1 MPFDNSAPD
10 ETLDPE
16 TIFGPDPLITDW
28 DAGKAAAFGKKPLRF
43 RHSLHQ
49 RPMFDDAGLERVLD
63 TFPRDKLG
71 VFTMGES
78 PIDWKSWRRGAAGS
92 LTGSQLLEAAQT
104 GRIWLNLRAVNAH
117 LPAYEALSGEMFA
130 DLEANAPGL
139 RTFKRDVG
147 LLISSADAQVFYHLD
162 VPMVAL
168 WQLRGQKTMYVYPPH
183 APFVGSEQLERIV
196 RRETPEQLPYD
207 PAWDARAE
215 VYEMTPG
222 DMVTWPQNAP
232 HRITNGSMLNVS
244 LSVEFMTPQ
253 ALLRAN
259 VLYANARL
267 RRAGMQPMVQS
278 MGPTAVAK
286 LGLARLE
293 KAAIKPKE
301 RSAPPPTFT
310 LDSARLG
317 SLLPL

>member
-1 MPFDNSAPD
+1 MPFDSPAAD
-10 ETLDPE
+10 AT
-16 TIFGPDPLITDW
+16 FGPEPLITDW

-43 RHSLHQ
+43 RHGLHE
-49 RPMFDDAGLERVLD
+49 RPMFNDAGLEAVLD
-63 TFPRDKLG
+63 RYPREKLG
-71 VFTMGES
+71 VFTMGDN
-78 PIDWKSWRRGAAGS
+78 PVDWKSWRRGAANGF
-92 LTGSQLLEAAQT
+92 TGSQLLEAAQT
-104 GRIWLNLRAVNAH
+104 GRIWLNLRAVNAY
-117 LPAYEALSGEMFA
+117 LPEYETLSHEMFT

-147 LLISSADAQVFYHLD
+147 LLISSANAQVFYHLD
-162 VPMVAL
+162 VSLVTL
-168 WQLRGQKTMYVYPPH
+168 WQLRGQKKMYVYPAH

-196 RRETPEQLPYD
+196 RRETPEQMPYD
-207 PAWDARAE
+207 PSWDARAE
-215 VYEMTPG
+215 VYDMTPG
-222 DMVTWPQNAP
+222 DMVTWQQNAP

-267 RRAGMQPMVQS
+267 RRAGLQPQVQA
-278 MGPTAVAK
+278 MGPTAMAK

-293 KAAIKPKE
+293 KATFKVKE

-310 LDSARLG
+310 LDASRPG
-317 SLLPL
+317 TLLPL

>member
-1 MPFDNSAPD
+1 MPFDSAAPTSPAPA
-10 ETLDPE
+10 E
-16 TIFGPDPLITDW
+16 IFGPDPLISDW

-43 RHSLHQ
+43 RHSLHE
-49 RPMFDDAGLERVLD
+49 RPMFDDAGLEQVLD
-63 TFPRDKLG
+63 RYPREKLG
-71 VFTMGES
+71 VFTMGDS

-92 LTGSQLLEAAQT
+92 LSGSQLLDAAQS
-104 GRIWLNLRAVNAH
+104 GRIWLNLRAVNAAIPEYQT
-117 LPAYEALSGEMFA
+117 LCGEMFA

-162 VPMVAL
+162 VALVTL
-168 WQLRGQKTMYVYPPH
+168 WQLRGRKKMYVYPPH

-196 RRETPEQLPYD
+196 RRETPEQLPFD
-207 PAWDARAE
+207 PAWDGRAE
-215 VYEMTPG
+215 VYDMTPG

-232 HRITNGSMLNVS
+232 HRITNGPMLNVS

-267 RRAGMQPMVQS
+267 RRAGLQPLVQS

-301 RSAPPPTFT
+301 RSAPSPTFT
-310 LDSARLG
+310 LDPRQPGAI
-317 SLLPL
+317 LPL